1 MKGHTRFWVLTAA
14 LVGVVFA
21 VLAGVALLA
30 WPQARLGSADDALA
44 RVVLPGVAG
53 RFAERL
59 MIADAHRFGG
69 GPGSGVRRR
78 ANLFVTATKPKVGC
92 SPGCDD
98 PG

>member
-53 RFAERL
+53 RVVTVDVHS
-59 MIADAHRFGG
+59 ADGTRV
-69 GPGSGVRRR
+69 PVQLRQ
-78 ANLFVTATKPKVGC
+78 
-92 SPGCDD
+92 
-98 PG
+98 